1 MSMKKKKIKKLLCKE
16 IEKLREYIDDNFEKK
31 TSSVDV
37 FLDKKTIEESQQAI
51 KFPPVIVGQ

>member
-31 TSSVDV
+31 TSSVDA
-37 FLDKKTIEESQQAI
+37 FLEKKTVEESQQAI
-51 KFPPVIVGQ
+51 KFPPVIVSQ